1 MLVQTMN
8 VISLRF
14 QNIHSKSGRDPL
26 AHLEIAPLY
35 PVNNLLWGYLQDESH
50 RLSVPRRN
58 YEYNH
63 HYGIG
68 LYGQAV
74 SDFRPADPR
83 SKFLE
88 AFHNLLYLTG
98 LFYKQAD
105 DTTVVPDG
113 FPILNALREVHLIL
127 AEGAH
132 NQFGDL
138 PWTARAEMLM
148 QQWILARPEM
158 REFLQSRA
166 MVPYRETWMAQ
177 VDTMKNLQ
185 GWTDVSVT
193 HFNFLAVYGE
203 QILLSIRYGD
213 WIDVADPTQAA
224 NWATYWRP
232 EIQGYIHAYRAATGV
247 DLTTMTQDS
256 QQAALRVIQ
265 PSELLRQRLSGKR
278 VPALPVGRN
287 VPALPDTSLSTTPQG
302 FRERR
307 SIRRA
312 SGS

>member
-1 MLVQTMN
+1 
-8 VISLRF
+8 
-14 QNIHSKSGRDPL
+14 
-26 AHLEIAPLY
+26 
-35 PVNNLLWGYLQDESH
+35 
-50 RLSVPRRN
+50 
-58 YEYNH
+58 
-63 HYGIG
+63 
-68 LYGQAV
+68 
-74 SDFRPADPR
+74 
-83 SKFLE
+83 
-88 AFHNLLYLTG
+88 
-98 LFYKQAD
+98 
-105 DTTVVPDG
+105 
-113 FPILNALREVHLIL
+113 
-127 AEGAH
+127 
-132 NQFGDL
+132 
-138 PWTARAEMLM
+138 
-148 QQWILARPEM
+148 
-158 REFLQSRA
+158 
-166 MVPYRETWMAQ
+166 MAQ